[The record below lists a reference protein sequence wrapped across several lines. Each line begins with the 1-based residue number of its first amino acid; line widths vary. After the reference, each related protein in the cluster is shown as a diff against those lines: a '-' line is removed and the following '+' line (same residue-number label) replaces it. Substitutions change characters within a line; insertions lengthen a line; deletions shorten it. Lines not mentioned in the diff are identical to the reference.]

1 MLWEIQLNSPT
12 SQSCERKQQGDQPEA
27 MATVIADC
35 METDTDTSVFLP
47 TGSPLTE
54 SLFGLRKV
62 FNDISSLLG

>member
-12 SQSCERKQQGDQPEA
+12 TQSCERKQQGDQPEA

-47 TGSPLTE
+47 TGFP
-54 SLFGLRKV
+54 
-62 FNDISSLLG
+62 ILLHNPFLD